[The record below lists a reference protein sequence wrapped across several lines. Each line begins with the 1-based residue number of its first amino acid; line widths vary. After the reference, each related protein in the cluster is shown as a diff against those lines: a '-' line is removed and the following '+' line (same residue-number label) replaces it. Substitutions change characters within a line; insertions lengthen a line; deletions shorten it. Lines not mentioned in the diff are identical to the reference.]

1 MKPILTLFF
10 LLLVFAGFSGDLNR
24 SDLESGNQQN
34 FSSTSDRI
42 LVVVNAWTGM
52 DQQSIESCMNGLE
65 ITLDLHSQSKIVDKI
80 FIEKNLN
87 SANIKELQK
96 KYSVTGLL
104 FLSRLKT
111 QKSAKDVPGD
121 QIEYLDNRM
130 PEPYY
135 EVEERILP
143 WTNLFVEIT
152 SKWKYYN
159 LNSGKQFD
167 FKIKNHKLF
176 ELRKYV
182 SDIDSLVSANQT
194 ILEPLFY
201 QNGKMGAE
209 ELLKKITAR

>member
-1 MKPILTLFF
+1 MKPIVSLLF

-24 SDLESGNQQN
+24 SNLKCCNQQN

-52 DQQSIESCMNGLE
+52 DQQSIESCINGLE
-65 ITLDLHSQSKIVDKI
+65 ITLDLHSQSKIADKI
-80 FIEKNLN
+80 TVEDKPDTKV
-87 SANIKELQK
+87 IKELQK

-104 FLSRLKT
+104 FLSRLKM
-111 QKSAKDVPGD
+111 QKSAKDVHGN
-121 QIEYLDNRM
+121 QIEYSDNRM
-130 PEPYY
+130 PEPYFEIY
-135 EVEERILP
+135 ERVLP

-152 SKWKYYN
+152 SKWKYYD

-167 FKIKNHKLF
+167 FKIKNQKLF

-182 SDIDSLVSANQT
+182 SDIDSLVNANET

-201 QNGKMGAE
+201 QNGKMAAE
-209 ELLKKITAR
+209 ELLKIKD